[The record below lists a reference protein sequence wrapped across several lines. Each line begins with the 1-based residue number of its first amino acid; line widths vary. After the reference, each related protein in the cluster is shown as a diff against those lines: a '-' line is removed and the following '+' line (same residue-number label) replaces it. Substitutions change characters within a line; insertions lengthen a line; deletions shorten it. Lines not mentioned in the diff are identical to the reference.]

1 MKFII
6 GYFIIIN
13 LYGIYIMYI
22 DKKRAK
28 GQKWRISEFR
38 LFLIASLFGSLGI
51 LIGMRNFRH
60 KTKHLKFVY
69 GIPIIFIIQLY
80 VIYRC
85 LPLMLKY

>member
-1 MKFII
+1 MELII

-38 LFLIASLFGSLGI
+38 LFMIAFLFGSPGI
-51 LIGMRNFRH
+51 LIGMKSFRH
-60 KTKHLKFVY
+60 KTKHFKFIY
-69 GIPIIFIIQLY
+69 GIPIILIIQLY
-80 VIYRC
+80 IIYRC
-85 LPLMLKY
+85 LPFIFTF